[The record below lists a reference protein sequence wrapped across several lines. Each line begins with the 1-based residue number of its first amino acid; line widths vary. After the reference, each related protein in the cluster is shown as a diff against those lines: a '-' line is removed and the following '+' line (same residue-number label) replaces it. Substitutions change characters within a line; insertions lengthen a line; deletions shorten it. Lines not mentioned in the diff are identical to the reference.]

1 MSCCGGGHTGNS
13 ARFWGGDEAWHLIS
27 EASSTTAALLHHRPL
42 LSQYPTYLSFFS
54 ICHCSQSTSNFVYL
68 HIHFR
73 FYCFLEPSLSLALGF
88 QYLPSCL
95 APRVRTG
102 RSSKRT
108 TQTMKNQRRR
118 LHPLQTR
125 EFPACVDSIHTK
137 RDGNNL
143 LTPITVT
150 SQYSRLTAPHLTRMR

>member
-27 EASSTTAALLHHRPL
+27 EASSTTLPQLCYITVLCSPNI
-42 LSQYPTYLSFFS
+42 QPIYLFS
-54 ICHCSQSTSNFVYL
+54 TCHCSQSTSNLFYL

-125 EFPACVDSIHTK
+125 EFPACVDSIYTK
-137 RDGNNL
+137 RDGNN
-143 LTPITVT
+143 
-150 SQYSRLTAPHLTRMR
+150 